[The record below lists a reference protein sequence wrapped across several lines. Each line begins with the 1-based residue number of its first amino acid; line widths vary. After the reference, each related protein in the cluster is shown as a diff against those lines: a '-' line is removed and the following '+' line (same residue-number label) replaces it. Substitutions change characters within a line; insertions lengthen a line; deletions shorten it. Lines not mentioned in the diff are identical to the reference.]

1 VAALRQ
7 LAGECV
13 SLKDL
18 LARRVAELQS
28 WRYESRQGQEQL
40 RSEILLLE
48 RALDRCGRVLTE
60 LAKLGLDER
69 LVRITEEQA
78 RMFGAFIR
86 AVIESPEAGLTVQ
99 QQAAALSVA
108 GDRLRLL
115 SESGA
120 DWRGQW

>member
-1 VAALRQ
+1 
-7 LAGECV
+7 
-13 SLKDL
+13 
-18 LARRVAELQS
+18 
-28 WRYESRQGQEQL
+28 
-40 RSEILLLE
+40 
-48 RALDRCGRVLTE
+48 VLTE